1 MNDTGARIINWTH
14 RDLAEAIHERLI
26 AEHGGN
32 PGIRDENLLELALL
46 RPQQLFAYRQPQPD
60 LAELAA
66 TLAFGLARNH
76 PFVDANKRT
85 ALVCYRTFLAL
96 NDLELVASGEEKF
109 RTLIALSEG
118 QLSEKKFADWLR
130 ARTRPVLRRKPRAK
144 KAAKAQKKKKARKK

>member
-1 MNDTGARIINWTH
+1 MAETVAIKWTH

-32 PGIRDENLLELALL
+32 PGIRDENLLELALV

-109 RTLIALSEG
+109 RTLIALAEG

-130 ARTRPVLRRKPRAK
+130 ARTRPVTRRTPRAK
-144 KAAKAQKKKKARKK
+144 KAAKKKAKKKAKKR

>member
-1 MNDTGARIINWTH
+1 MAETGTIVWTH

-32 PGIRDENLLELALL
+32 PGIRDENLLELALA
-46 RPQQLFAYRQPQPD
+46 RPQQLFAYREPRPD

-96 NDLELVASGEEKF
+96 NELELVASAEEKF
-109 RTLIALSEG
+109 RTLMALAEG

-130 ARTRPVLRRKPRAK
+130 LRTRKITRRKPRAK
-144 KAAKAQKKKKARKK
+144 KAARKSPKKARKR

>member
-1 MNDTGARIINWTH
+1 MAEPAPMIQWTH

-32 PGIRDENLLELALL
+32 PGIRDENLLELALI
-46 RPQQLFAYRQPQPD
+46 RPQQLYAYREPRPD

-85 ALVCYRTFLAL
+85 ALICYRTFLAL
-96 NDLELVASGEEKF
+96 NDCELEATAEEKF
-109 RTLIALSEG
+109 RSMIALAEG
-118 QLSEKKFADWLR
+118 RLSEKKFADWLR
-130 ARTRPVLRRKPRAK
+130 SRVRPAAARKKPRV
-144 KAAKAQKKKKARKK
+144 KKKARKAKKARKR

>member
-1 MNDTGARIINWTH
+1 MINWAH

-32 PGIRDENLLELALL
+32 PGIRDENLLELALQ

-96 NDLELVASGEEKF
+96 NELELEATAEEKF
-109 RTLIALSEG
+109 RTLIALAEG
-118 QLSEKKFADWLR
+118 QLSERKFADWLR
-130 ARTRPVLRRKPRAK
+130 TRIRPAAPRRKKRARKTPKKAK
-144 KAAKAQKKKKARKK
+144 KR